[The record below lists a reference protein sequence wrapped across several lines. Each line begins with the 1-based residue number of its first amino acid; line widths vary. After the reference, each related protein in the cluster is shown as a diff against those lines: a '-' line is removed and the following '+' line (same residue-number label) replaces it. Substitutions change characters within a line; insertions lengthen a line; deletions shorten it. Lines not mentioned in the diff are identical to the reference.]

1 MKRCIL
7 RQYNLYFLF
16 MNKFFSSLVV
26 FICFL
31 FFTCSSDD
39 GEKTLSDENF
49 ITSFKLSLNNEY
61 KNGVIDQ
68 ASGTITFDVIGAN
81 LNNLTP
87 TIIYSENATISPSPI
102 SSQNFE
108 NPVIYNVTAENGDVK
123 QYTVNVGNRPIG
135 TDSKILS
142 FSFEISGEVY
152 NCNIDNTTN
161 IISLETVGLD
171 LTSIVPDITIS
182 EYANI
187 SPIPVL
193 PQNFTETVVYEVTA
207 ENGTSTTYEVQIDNR
222 PISTENK
229 ILAFSVEHGG
239 QNYTGVI
246 DEDINEIN
254 INFGDIDISALTPQI
269 TISEYATISPSPN
282 LVQDFNGDIV
292 YTVTAESGDTSSYTV
307 VSNKPTISNLL
318 PNIFQNY
325 KYFTG
330 LELTIYGNYIDPNV
344 PNAVFK
350 LQDGTNEYLLEDVTL
365 VNTTISSNAIQ
376 YQIKATIPHSVPTS
390 NNYTLVFSSDSVTAE
405 FDNILD
411 VMSEGPDNMTLNQTS
426 YNYNDILVIN
436 GTNLVPGL
444 IVPSNGSNFLV
455 QNSNNYDIE
464 VNSDQTELTW
474 TLNYFQHF
482 PSYYGQSSEEKRI
495 YTLGSGQRIGKAVY
509 ITFN

>member
-1 MKRCIL
+1 MDK
-7 RQYNLYFLF
+7 LF
-16 MNKFFSSLVV
+16 RLGIVLT
-26 FICFL
+26 CFL

-39 GEKTLSDENF
+39 GGKTLSEENF
-49 ITSFKLSLNNEY
+49 ITSFKLYLNNEY
-61 KNGVIDQ
+61 VDGEIEQ
-68 ASGTITFDVIGAN
+68 GSGTITFDVIGAS
-81 LNNLTP
+81 LTNLTP
-87 TIIYSENATISPSPI
+87 IIAYSENATISPGPNI
-102 SSQNFE
+102 AQNFE
-108 NPVIYNVTAENGDVK
+108 NPVVYNVTAENGDVK
-123 QYTVNVGNRPIG
+123 QYTVNVGNRPVG
-135 TDSKILS
+135 TESKILS

-193 PQNFTETVVYEVTA
+193 PQDFSETVIYVVTA

-229 ILAFSVEHGG
+229 ILTFSVEHGG

-246 DEDINEIN
+246 DEDNNIIN
-254 INFGDIDISALTPQI
+254 INLADIDISALTPQI
-269 TISEYATISPSPN
+269 TISDYATISPNSN
-282 LVQDFNGDIV
+282 LIQDFNNDLV
-292 YTVTAESGDTSSYTV
+292 YIVTAESGDTSSYTV
-307 VSNKPTISNLL
+307 VSNKSTISNIL
-318 PNIFQNY
+318 PNFFQNY

-344 PNAVFK
+344 SNAVFK

-376 YQIKATIPHSVPTS
+376 YQIKATIPHSVPPS

-426 YNYNDILVIN
+426 YNYNDILVLN

-495 YTLGSGQRIGKAVY
+495 YTLGSGQRVGKAVY